1 MRVGQIE
8 KNILYPQLG
17 NSRFGNGRFAKQLT
31 TWKAVSIEE
40 FGKDWNQG
48 CRIPDSTNEAGPGSN
63 LGPASVLSLLFRS

>member
-40 FGKDWNQG
+40 FGKDYVLKMPESG
-48 CRIPDSTNEAGPGSN
+48 MSDS
-63 LGPASVLSLLFRS
+63 RQYK